1 MLGIILKIL
10 VLLGWLLLFVT
21 ILLLSLLL
29 LVAIYPI
36 SYRIWWEKNAE
47 HMSVKAKASWLAGV
61 LNVRF
66 EYPAPG
72 NVVVK
77 LFGITVYDSGKAK
90 EEPGK
95 KKSKAK
101 KTATVGT
108 DAGHE
113 NSADGSDATRA
124 DIGDDTN
131 VKQGEISSGCD
142 VMRGDM
148 NSGTDTERNDTD
160 KTETVSAAFDADNDG
175 GLKARICN
183 TIEKIKTKVKQIIEN
198 IKNIR
203 ELAAYYIKILKEE
216 DTNQL
221 LSKIFTGSGKLLKCI
236 RPRKIKGQILLGTGS
251 PDTTGYAMA
260 VYGILSP
267 YLGQNLVL
275 TPDFEDK
282 VFKGRLFV
290 KGRIIVGIL
299 LIHASKIALDRRFH
313 LFLKKLK
320 REVI

>member
-10 VLLGWLLLFVT
+10 ALLGWVLLFVL
-21 ILLLSLLL
+21 ILVLSLLL
-29 LVAIYPI
+29 LVIIYPI
-36 SYRIWWEKNAE
+36 SYRLWWEKNAD
-47 HMSVKAKASWLAGV
+47 HKSLKAKASWLAGLV
-61 LNVRF
+61 NIRF
-66 EYPAPG
+66 EYPSPG
-72 NVVVK
+72 NVIVK

-90 EEPGK
+90 EEPGP
-95 KKSKAK
+95 KKSKS
-101 KTATVGT
+101 TGGPDV
-108 DAGHE
+108 
-113 NSADGSDATRA
+113 TRA
-124 DIGDDTN
+124 DMGGGSDKMPDD
-131 VKQGEISSGCD
+131 IS
-142 VMRGDM
+142 R
-148 NSGTDTERNDTD
+148 GTDTKNPDTD
-160 KTETVSAAFDADNDG
+160 KTDAVNDAFDADTDH

-183 TIEKIKTKVKQIIEN
+183 IIEKIKDKAKQIIEKL
-198 IKNIR
+198 KNIR
-203 ELAAYYIKILKEE
+203 ELAEYYIKLLKEE
-216 DTNQL
+216 DTTQL
-221 LSKIFTGSGKLLKCI
+221 LSKIFTGSGKFLKSI

-282 VFKGRLFV
+282 VLEGRLFV

-299 LIHASKIALDRRFH
+299 LIHASKIALDRRLH

>member
-10 VLLGWLLLFVT
+10 ALLGWLLLFVI

-47 HMSVKAKASWLAGV
+47 HMFVKAKASWLVGF

-66 EYPAPG
+66 EYPTPG

-77 LFGITVYDSGKAK
+77 LSGITVYDSGKAPK
-90 EEPGK
+90 EPATK
-95 KKSKAK
+95 KGKAK
-101 KTATVGT
+101 KIKDVET
-108 DAGHE
+108 DAVHE
-113 NSADGSDATRA
+113 NSSGGSSTTQTDVVDESNVTQGDISGGSDVMQ
-124 DIGDDTN
+124 DD
-131 VKQGEISSGCD
+131 ISSGA
-142 VMRGDM
+142 
-148 NSGTDTERNDTD
+148 DTARHDTD
-160 KTETVSAAFDADNDG
+160 KTDADNDAFDAATDN

-183 TIEKIKTKVKQIIEN
+183 AIEKIKTKVKQIIEK

-203 ELAAYYIKILKEE
+203 ELAAYYINLLKEE
-216 DTNQL
+216 DTTRL
-221 LSKIFTGSGKLLKCI
+221 LSKIFTGSGKLLKSI

-275 TPDFEDK
+275 TPDFEDN
-282 VFKGRLFV
+282 VFSGRLFV

-299 LIHASKIALDRRFH
+299 LIHGGKIALDRRLH

>member
-10 VLLGWLLLFVT
+10 ALLGWLLLFVI

-47 HMSVKAKASWLAGV
+47 HMFVKAKASWLAGV

-66 EYPAPG
+66 EYPSPG
-72 NVVVK
+72 NVIVK
-77 LFGITVYDSGKAK
+77 LFGITVYDSGKARK
-90 EEPGK
+90 EPVK
-95 KKSKAK
+95 KKEQAS
-101 KTATVGT
+101 
-108 DAGHE
+108 
-113 NSADGSDATRA
+113 GSDATQA
-124 DIGDDTN
+124 DMGDGTN
-131 VKQGEISSGCD
+131 VKQGEINSGSE

-148 NSGTDTERNDTD
+148 NSSTDTARNETD
-160 KTETVSAAFDADNDG
+160 KTETVNDALDTPADG

-183 TIEKIKTKVKQIIEN
+183 TIEKIKDKVKQIIEK

-203 ELAAYYIKILKEE
+203 ELAAYYINLLKEK
-216 DTNQL
+216 DTTRL
-221 LSKIFTGSGKLLKCI
+221 LSKIFTGSGKLLKSI

-299 LIHASKIALDRRFH
+299 LIHASKIALDRRLH
-313 LFLKKLK
+313 SFLKKLK